1 MTGASSPPSPE
12 LFFDT
17 LNAHVRTEA
26 LRAALEL
33 DLFTAIGE
41 GAHTPEVLAGRCTAS
56 VKGLRVLCD
65 FLTII
70 GFLTKQEGTYDLT
83 LDTATF
89 LDRRSAYFQG
99 SAVDSMLNP
108 MLMDKFKNL
117 AGVVRKGG
125 TIDSEGTLAPEHPV
139 WVKFARA
146 MSPMMALPANIMAQL
161 SGAAKGQP
169 WKVLDIAAGHGIFGI
184 TIARTN
190 PHAEIVAVD
199 WPNVLDVAREN
210 ARNAGVENRFR
221 TLPGSAFDVDFG
233 AGYDLVLLT
242 NFLHHFDIPTCEK
255 LLRKVHTALKDSGR
269 VMTLEFVPNDDR
281 VTPSIAAGFSMT
293 MLAST
298 PSGDAYTFAEYQSM
312 FARAGFPRS
321 ELHSASPTPSSVVL
335 SYK

>member
-1 MTGASSPPSPE
+1 MTGASAPPSPA
-12 LFFDT
+12 LFFET
-17 LNAHVRTEA
+17 MNAHVRTEA
-26 LRAALEL
+26 LRAALEM

-41 GAHTPEVLAGRCTAS
+41 GADTVEAMAERCSAS
-56 VKGLRVLCD
+56 TKGMRVLCD

-70 GFLTKQEGTYDLT
+70 GFLTKQDGIYGLT
-83 LDTATF
+83 TDTSVF
-89 LDRRSAYFQG
+89 LDRRSPYFQG
-99 SAVDSMLNP
+99 SAVDFLLNP

-125 TIDSEGTLAPEHPV
+125 TMDDGTLAPEHPV

-146 MSPMMALPANIMAQL
+146 MSPMMALPANVMAQL
-161 SGAAKGQP
+161 AGAAKGEP

-184 TIARTN
+184 TMARMN
-190 PHAEIVAVD
+190 PRAEIVAVD
-199 WPNVLDVAREN
+199 WPNVLEVAREN

-221 TLPGSAFDVDFG
+221 TLPGSAFDVDYG

-242 NFLHHFDIPTCEK
+242 NFLHHFDLPTCEK
-255 LLRKVHTALKDSGR
+255 LLRKVHAALKDNGR
-269 VMTLEFVPNDDR
+269 VITLEFVPNDDR
-281 VTPSIAAGFSMT
+281 VTPALAASFSMT

-298 PSGDAYTFAEYQSM
+298 PSGDAYTFAEYQSL

-321 ELHSASPTPSSVVL
+321 ELHSVSPTPASVVL